1 MDPGKEGCCSLRT
14 SQVGNIFDPGT
25 LHKYVYTK
33 NNPVNEIDPTGRGII
48 ERWVLLGY
56 RADDLVL
63 FFSTKAAAA
72 KICLDVAALW
82 AVQNPN
88 ATVEDIALY
97 EALCLASLSGL

>member
-1 MDPGKEGCCSLRT
+1 MALIGS
-14 SQVGNIFDPGT
+14 N
-25 LHKYVYTK
+25 
-33 NNPVNEIDPTGRGII
+33 II

-63 FFSTKAAAA
+63 FFSTKTFSKAAAA

-88 ATVEDIALY
+88 ASVEDIALY
-97 EALCLASLSGL
+97 EALCLAILGGL